1 MESEEKMSTA
11 TETTLRQLL
20 EKGISVAR
28 EEAQKEVVDL
38 LPMHQYLG
46 LEAFGQRGK
55 ELSFDEIMSFLYRD
69 GTFPRV
75 VNICIRGIRDE
86 RTFVWIRPSGHT
98 YVSDF
103 SQTLNQPTG
112 MGPFSSGGLMLPGA
126 MWEHPRP
133 FSLQDLKEAGE
144 KW

>member
-1 MESEEKMSTA
+1 MSTV
-11 TETTLRQLL
+11 TEATLRQLL
-20 EKGISVAR
+20 EKGISAAI
-28 EEAQKEVVDL
+28 EEAQKEVADS
-38 LPMHQYLG
+38 LPVHWYLG

-55 ELSFDEIMSFLYRD
+55 ELSFDEIMSFLCRD

-75 VNICIRGIRDE
+75 VDICIRGIRED
-86 RTFVWIRPSGHT
+86 RTFVWIRPSGHA

-103 SQTLNQPTG
+103 SQTLNRPAG
-112 MGPFSSGGLMLPGA
+112 MGPFHSGGLLLPGT
-126 MWEHPRP
+126 MWERPRP

>member
-1 MESEEKMSTA
+1 MSITT
-11 TETTLRQLL
+11 TEGTLWQLL
-20 EKGISVAR
+20 EKGISTAI
-28 EEAQKEVVDL
+28 EEAQKEVADP
-38 LPMHQYLG
+38 LPAHRYLG

-55 ELSFDEIMSFLYRD
+55 ELSLDEVMFFLYRD

-86 RTFVWIRPSGHT
+86 RTFVWIRPSGHA

-103 SQTLNQPTG
+103 LQTLNRPAG
-112 MGPFSSGGLMLPGA
+112 MEPFSGGGLMLPGA
-126 MWEHPRP
+126 MWERPRP

-144 KW
+144 IW